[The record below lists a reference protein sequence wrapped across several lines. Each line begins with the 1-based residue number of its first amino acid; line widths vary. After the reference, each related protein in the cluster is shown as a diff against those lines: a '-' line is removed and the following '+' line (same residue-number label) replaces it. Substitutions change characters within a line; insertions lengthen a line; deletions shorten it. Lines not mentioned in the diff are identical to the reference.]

1 MKTVYSRRAVVL
13 GLLSAMGPFAIDMYL
28 PALPALGR
36 SIHADARSVQWT
48 LMAFFLA
55 MGSCQLLYGPLSDMF
70 GRKPPLI
77 AGLVL
82 FVLTSIACGL
92 ATSIE
97 SLIAWRTLQGVGA
110 CATTVTPRAMVRDL
124 YTGAEAA
131 RLMSLLMLVF
141 SVSPLLAPLA
151 GSVAIGW
158 ASWRAVF
165 FATAVLGGFGLVLAT
180 LGLEETRP
188 PTARVESTLQSVLA
202 SYGRLVRDR
211 RFVGLSFVAGFGM
224 ATFFAYLANSSFVLI
239 EHFGLTPSRYS
250 LFFALNAVAFI
261 GSAQLTGMLTRRHG
275 LTRVVLLAV
284 TGHALAMLALCLAWV
299 LGASS
304 LALLAS
310 MLFVGYGCLGLVIPS
325 TVVIAMDAHGPIAGT
340 ASALFGTVQMVTGA
354 VMIALLGL
362 WTDGT
367 PWPMIAGIGLCASIT
382 CALTWTTLGLQRT

>member
-1 MKTVYSRRAVVL
+1 MNTQYMRRAVVL

-36 SIHADARSVQWT
+36 TLHAEPVSVQWT

-77 AGLVL
+77 GGLVL
-82 FVLTSIACGL
+82 FVLTSVACGL
-92 ATSIE
+92 SSDVE
-97 SLIAWRTLQGVGA
+97 SLIAWRALQGVGA
-110 CATTVTPRAMVRDL
+110 CACTVTPRAMVRDL

-151 GSVAIGW
+151 GSAAIAW

-165 FATAVLGGFGLVLAT
+165 FGVAMLGGLGLVLAT
-180 LGLEETRP
+180 LSLEETRP
-188 PTARVESTLQSVLA
+188 RSARVESTLASVGSAYRVL
-202 SYGRLVRDR
+202 LRDR

-239 EHFGLTPSRYS
+239 DHFGLTPSVYS
-250 LFFALNAVAFI
+250 MYFAMNAIAFI
-261 GSAQLTGMLTRRHG
+261 GSAQLTGPLTRRHG
-275 LTRVVLLAV
+275 LVRVVRFAV
-284 TGHALAMLALCLAWV
+284 AGHALVMVGLCAAWA

-310 MLFVGYGCLGLVIPS
+310 LLFVGYGFLGLVVPS
-325 TVVIAMDAHGPIAGT
+325 TIVIALDAHGPIAGT

-354 VMIALLGL
+354 LAISLLGR
-362 WTDGT
+362 WVDGT
-367 PWPMIAGIGLCASIT
+367 PWPMVAGIALCASMT
-382 CALTWTTLGLQRT
+382 CTLTWATLGRASG